1 MNNTSSDPN
10 QNTDPQK
17 GQGSDQNPATGE
29 NATPNS
35 DGANPSTDS
44 NTGANS
50 NPPGSSKTD
59 AANPVAGSSSDP
71 SQNSNPSGSAADPIS
86 DLLIQA
92 LTEEN
97 EALKKDFEQAKKQ
110 LDDMLKI
117 SQNALA
123 DLQNFR
129 RRSEE
134 EKNAFVEYANAG
146 LIKSSVLPFLD
157 NMHRALAHEPK
168 DAEWAKGVQQSME
181 LFEKALTTQGLK
193 AFDSVGQK
201 LDPKIHQVLMTAP
214 GEKDII
220 LQETE
225 KGFMLG
231 DKVLKPAKVIVGN
244 GEAPQAA

>member
-10 QNTDPQK
+10 QDTNPPQD
-17 GQGSDQNPATGE
+17 QGTTPNPTGGSTP
-29 NATPNS
+29 TPNS

-44 NTGANS
+44 KTGANS
-50 NPPGSSKTD
+50 NTTGDSL
-59 AANPVAGSSSDP
+59 
-71 SQNSNPSGSAADPIS
+71 ADS
-86 DLLIQA
+86 LIIA
-92 LTEEN
+92 LTDEN
-97 EALKKDFEQAKKQ
+97 EALKSDIDQAKKQ

-181 LFEKALTTQGLK
+181 LFEKALAQQGLK

-214 GEKDII
+214 GEKDVI

-244 GEAPQAA
+244 GEEAQAA

>member
-10 QNTDPQK
+10 QNTVPPSQ
-17 GQGSDQNPATGE
+17 GQGSDQN
-29 NATPNS
+29 
-35 DGANPSTDS
+35 
-44 NTGANS
+44 
-50 NPPGSSKTD
+50 
-59 AANPVAGSSSDP
+59 AGSGSGTQPNPAATNGNPAATTNPDP
-71 SQNSNPSGSAADPIS
+71 VSQPGGSTGDSLADSLVI
-86 DLLIQA
+86 A
-92 LTEEN
+92 LTNEN
-97 EALKKDFEQAKKQ
+97 EALKSDIEQAKKQ

-157 NMHRALAHEPK
+157 NMHRALTHEPK
-168 DAEWAKGVQQSME
+168 DAEWAKGVEQSMQ
-181 LFEKALTTQGLK
+181 LFEKALATQGLK
-193 AFDSVGQK
+193 AYDSVGQK
-201 LDPKIHQVLMTAP
+201 LDPKIHEVVMMAP

-220 LQETE
+220 LQEAE

-244 GEAPQAA
+244 GEAA

>member
-10 QNTDPQK
+10 QDTNPPTQ
-17 GQGSDQNPATGE
+17 GQDSDQNANGGST
-29 NATPNS
+29 AQPNS
-35 DGANPSTDS
+35 GDQNGGSTGDTLADS
-44 NTGANS
+44 
-50 NPPGSSKTD
+50 
-59 AANPVAGSSSDP
+59 
-71 SQNSNPSGSAADPIS
+71 
-86 DLLIQA
+86 LIIA
-92 LTEEN
+92 LTNEN
-97 EALKKDFEQAKKQ
+97 EALKSDVEQAKKQ

-157 NMHRALAHEPK
+157 NMHRALSHEPK

-181 LFEKALTTQGLK
+181 LFEKALASQGLK
-193 AFDSVGQK
+193 TFDSVGQK

-214 GEKDII
+214 GEKDIV

-244 GEAPQAA
+244 GESAQAA